1 MLSFNQPN
9 SEDPLCYIFAQFLSK
24 AKEGRQQPLANLP
37 SFLFMY
43 SQPLLHQ
50 ADRTTVPPLEYFQ
63 EETAVQKLLKEGKCR
78 VDYSREPATIPK
90 FHAWIKQGVEILHF
104 CGHGV
109 KAEENYLLFEN

>member
-1 MLSFNQPN
+1 
-9 SEDPLCYIFAQFLSK
+9 
-24 AKEGRQQPLANLP
+24 
-37 SFLFMY
+37 MY

-50 ADRTTVPPLEYFQ
+50 SDRTTVPPLEYFQ

-109 KAEENYLLFEN
+109 KAQENYLLFEN